1 MNQHTPLSNIINK
14 LQRKELLLKLEYD
27 YEKETFRQQ
36 TEAMGIGRK
45 VKRGMCWYPS
55 EPLQGSGR
63 GGQIKIQIP

>member
-1 MNQHTPLSNIINK
+1 MNQHIPLSNIINK

-45 VKRGMCWYPS
+45 VKRGSVLVSYI
-55 EPLQGSGR
+55 GR
-63 GGQIKIQIP
+63 QKLL